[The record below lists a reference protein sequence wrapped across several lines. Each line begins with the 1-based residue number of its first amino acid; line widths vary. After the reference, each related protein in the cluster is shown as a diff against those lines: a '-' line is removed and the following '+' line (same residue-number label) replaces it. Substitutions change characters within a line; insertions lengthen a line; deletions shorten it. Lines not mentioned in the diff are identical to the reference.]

1 MNENVKFLNF
11 GPLNNNSK
19 LGLIAAPVPLVRA
32 AFPSTFIPA
41 LPSANC
47 AKNEDNAKF
56 AGSPDCRPPSFIP
69 ANKLE
74 RSLPNELTPPVISP
88 YPLVFVIPLKA

>member
-1 MNENVKFLNF
+1 MKFLNF

-32 AFPSTFIPA
+32 AFPSTFNPA

-47 AKNEDNAKF
+47 ARNEDNAKF
-56 AGSPDCRPPSFIP
+56 AGSPAPSAPSFT
-69 ANKLE
+69 
-74 RSLPNELTPPVISP
+74 LPNN
-88 YPLVFVIPLKA
+88 